1 MMLSRWIEVPVVCN
15 GRVLRPVL
23 AVESVTDKDLAD
35 LCIRMN
41 LILDSIE
48 YERCE
53 GRLIN
58 LDIFDPVTSLLDELR
73 SDRDVQLK
81 DWIETINTF
90 GEYYQLESMNVIA
103 VTPRAVANI
112 EMDAERL
119 GIFLG

>member
-90 GEYYQLESMNVIA
+90 GEYYQLESMNVIE

-112 EMDAERL
+112 EKDAERL

>member
-1 MMLSRWIEVPVVCN
+1 MLSRWIEVPVVCN

-90 GEYYQLESMNVIA
+90 GEYYQLESMNVIEVA
-103 VTPRAVANI
+103 PRAVANI
-112 EMDAERL
+112 EKDAERL

>member
-1 MMLSRWIEVPVVCN
+1 MLSRWIEVPVVCN

-90 GEYYQLESMNVIA
+90 GEYYQLESMNVIEVA
-103 VTPRAVANI
+103 PRAVANI
-112 EMDAERL
+112 EKDAERL
-119 GIFLG
+119 DIFFG

>member
-35 LCIRMN
+35 FCIRMN

-81 DWIETINTF
+81 DWIGTINTF
-90 GEYYQLESMNVIA
+90 GEYYQLESMNVIEVA
-103 VTPRAVANI
+103 PRAVANI
-112 EMDAERL
+112 EKDAERL

>member
-90 GEYYQLESMNVIA
+90 GEYYQLEGMSVIE

-112 EMDAERL
+112 EKDAERL

>member
-23 AVESVTDKDLAD
+23 AVESVTDEDLAD

-112 EMDAERL
+112 EKDAERL

>member
-1 MMLSRWIEVPVVCN
+1 MNLSRWIEAMVTCN
-15 GRVLRPVL
+15 GRVLRPALRV
-23 AVESVTDKDLAD
+23 DLVSDSDLPD

-73 SDRDVQLK
+73 SDREVQLK

-90 GEYYQLESMNVIA
+90 GEYYQLESMNVIE

-112 EMDAERL
+112 EKDAERL
-119 GIFLG
+119 DIFLG

>member
-1 MMLSRWIEVPVVCN
+1 MNLSRWIEAMVTCN
-15 GRVLRPVL
+15 GRVLRPALRVDR
-23 AVESVTDKDLAD
+23 VSDSDLPD

-73 SDRDVQLK
+73 SDREVQLK
-81 DWIETINTF
+81 DWIKTINTF
-90 GEYYQLESMNVIA
+90 GEYYQLESMNVIEVA
-103 VTPRAVANI
+103 PRAVANI
-112 EMDAERL
+112 EKDAERL

>member
-23 AVESVTDKDLAD
+23 AVESVTDEDLAD

-90 GEYYQLESMNVIA
+90 GEYYQLEDMNVIE

-112 EMDAERL
+112 ETDAERL

>member
-1 MMLSRWIEVPVVCN
+1 MLSRWFEVPVVCN

-23 AVESVTDKDLAD
+23 AVESVTDEDLAD

-73 SDRDVQLK
+73 SDRDVQLE

-90 GEYYQLESMNVIA
+90 GEYYQLEDMNVIE

-112 EMDAERL
+112 ETDAARL